1 MIKIISKQKKLPKFP
16 RNLKNYQ
23 NPLETYKMIKIPLE
37 PLGYVWYICLKTENC
52 YLKIFMEIHV
62 DEKICENVRNV
73 V

>member
-1 MIKIISKQKKLPKFP
+1 MIKVISKPKKLPKFP

-62 DEKICENVRNV
+62 GEKICENVRNV